1 MVLVVVQVNR
11 LTFMSLW
18 LYVIAANLIE
28 RAAAAL
34 ASSGS
39 SSGGKD
45 QFKRVAAEML
55 LDGLHIVN
63 IMSSL
68 IVPCV
73 IVTVYETPMFGAF
86 LTVFQAVVTWM
97 KIISYVAV
105 NQHYRSKLAATSHPS
120 DPAAKAV
127 STKDDTTAAK
137 PRHERRDSPTSTE
150 GRSSVTYPNNL
161 TLGDIF
167 YFLAVPTLCYE
178 LNFPRTPRIRVKR
191 PPFPLLEDELA
202 PPLATTKGDAQTCE
216 VMHHG
221 GLPMCICLC
230 LCAGAVCDATIGGV
244 CDTPRHRHP
253 VDPAVGSTACCHNT
267 QRRR

>member
-202 PPLATTKGDAQTCE
+202 PPS
-216 VMHHG
+216 
-221 GLPMCICLC
+221 P
-230 LCAGAVCDATIGGV
+230 
-244 CDTPRHRHP
+244 
-253 VDPAVGSTACCHNT
+253 
-267 QRRR
+267 QRKETRKRVK